1 MKTKLLFAL
10 CLMAGLG
17 LAGVASA
24 ATANQIQPAMDVI
37 YDDDLIVNGTG
48 IFDSIR
54 IGKQDSGG
62 VTFFNGTIVN
72 ETTGEA
78 GVNNPVTFGDNV
90 RIDGT
95 ISRGETEGPGD
106 NYPIKIN
113 DDVKIYGNIEWDK
126 KKSVIAVAPFS
137 CMSEQYTS
145 DDKIS
150 VHDGGIFPGGA
161 NDFYYCL
168 ISPLTTYM
176 KSATYDDNFKGHN
189 KKFEIHL
196 VPKALWLRCELVTCI
211 DTDTYFHDLNWIG
224 IEGAGF
230 VAAYPD
236 EDETIQLLISD
247 YTREKTIEEMEKL
260 GFVYKPE
267 LTEICENEYK

>member
-1 MKTKLLFAL
+1 
-10 CLMAGLG
+10 
-17 LAGVASA
+17 
-24 ATANQIQPAMDVI
+24 
-37 YDDDLIVNGTG
+37 
-48 IFDSIR
+48 
-54 IGKQDSGG
+54 
-62 VTFFNGTIVN
+62 
-72 ETTGEA
+72 
-78 GVNNPVTFGDNV
+78 
-90 RIDGT
+90 
-95 ISRGETEGPGD
+95 
-106 NYPIKIN
+106 
-113 DDVKIYGNIEWDK
+113 
-126 KKSVIAVAPFS
+126 
-137 CMSEQYTS
+137 
-145 DDKIS
+145 
-150 VHDGGIFPGGA
+150 
-161 NDFYYCL
+161 
-168 ISPLTTYM
+168 M